1 MRDPFGL
8 KLCFTVSNGIEWV
21 REKILSKG
29 VVFKY
34 FLSALG
40 FVGCRW
46 AKEVV
51 ERGHYINIRTEYCI
65 DCSKPNCS
73 TGIPCQVSERDVS
86 NREKTEKRVISHER
100 RWSWSGCLLKD
111 SRDIGGEA
119 YAICPNPF
127 GGKAKA
133 VECSAPKDIRRQGD
147 PSRGRF

>member
-8 KLCFTVSNGIEWV
+8 KSCFTVSNGREWV

-34 FLSALG
+34 SLSGLG
-40 FVGCRW
+40 FVACRW
-46 AKEVV
+46 AKEVI
-51 ERGHYINIRTEYCI
+51 ERGHYINIKTEYCI

-86 NREKTEKRVISHER
+86 NREKTEERVISHER

-111 SRDIGGEA
+111 SRDIGG
-119 YAICPNPF
+119 
-127 GGKAKA
+127 KLM
-133 VECSAPKDIRRQGD
+133 
-147 PSRGRF
+147 RFAQIHLEEKQKQLSVVHQKT